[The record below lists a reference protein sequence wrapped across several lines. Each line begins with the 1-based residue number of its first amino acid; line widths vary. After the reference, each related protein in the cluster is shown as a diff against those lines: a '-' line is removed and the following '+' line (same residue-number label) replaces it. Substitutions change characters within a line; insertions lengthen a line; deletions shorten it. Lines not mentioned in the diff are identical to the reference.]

1 MSLYRGMNRG
11 ELDAAYNNTLAV
23 ADSARLLAD
32 FDLRSEQLRRERAT
46 ALDLR
51 YGRAPRNRLD
61 YFAGEPG
68 APLVV
73 FIHGGYWQMRAKE
86 SFSFVAAGPL
96 AHGLHVAVIGYTLAP
111 ETSLAGIVSEVRS
124 ALAWLAER
132 APGYGAAAPRIYVA
146 GWSAGGHLT
155 AMCLREPTVRGGL
168 AISGIF
174 DLEPVRLSYL
184 NDQLELTAKDARR
197 LSPLHQLSAAP
208 LPLMIGYGG
217 AELPELQRQSR
228 DYAAARAAARLPGRA
243 LCLDGHNHFTIL
255 DELARPDGALT
266 ALLLELV
273 LAT

>member
-1 MSLYRGMNRG
+1 MTIYRGMNRS
-11 ELDAAYNNTLAV
+11 ELDAVYDNSLAV

-61 YFAGEPG
+61 YFAGAPG

-73 FIHGGYWQMRAKE
+73 CIHGGYWQMRAKE

-132 APGYGAAAPRIYVA
+132 APGYGAAGQRIYVA

-155 AMCLREPTVRGGL
+155 AMCLRESAVRGGM
-168 AISGIF
+168 AVSGIF
-174 DLEPVRLSYL
+174 DLEPVRLAG
-184 NDQLELTAKDARR
+184 DIAELRR
-197 LSPLHQLSAAP
+197 LVTRHALFTKSRTA
-208 LPLMIGYGG
+208 
-217 AELPELQRQSR
+217 QR
-228 DYAAARAAARLPGRA
+228 
-243 LCLDGHNHFTIL
+243 IL
-255 DELARPDGALT
+255 DQWEAHLPRFVKVFPM
-266 ALLLELV
+266 EYRRV
-273 LAT
+273 LGQMMREDEVTEREEVVNG